1 MADRKD
7 KRKPG
12 NAIIR
17 YFRETRVEL
26 RKVRW
31 PSRQEAWRL
40 TKVVGLVTLGMAM
53 VLGAMDLF
61 FGWLLRGIVSQNVLF
76 MVLGAIVAAALI
88 IATVMV
94 GQVDEA

>member
-1 MADRKD
+1 MADRKN
-7 KRKPG
+7 KQKSG

-31 PSRQEAWRL
+31 PSRKEAWRL
-40 TKVVGLVTLGMAM
+40 TKVVGLVTLGMA
-53 VLGAMDLF
+53 VLLGVMDLF
-61 FGWLLRGIVSQNVLF
+61 FGWMLRGVISQNVLF
-76 MVLGAIVAAALI
+76 MVLGAIVAAALT
-88 IATVMV
+88 IATIMV

>member
-1 MADRKD
+1 MADRKN

-40 TKVVGLVTLGMAM
+40 TKVVGLVTLGMAI

-76 MVLGAIVAAALI
+76 MVLGAIVAAALT